1 MSDTIL
7 ILKRYIKY
15 ASNKW
20 ALWAL
25 FFTYFSAH
33 FGRFP
38 FIEGGGGQA
47 CDENRDYA
55 LFFFNCRDP
64 YGKTHKKIIGFSVVE
79 QLWSGHNQPPPLP
92 LRP

>member
-1 MSDTIL
+1 MLRISGHCGHFFSHIFLL
-7 ILKRYIKY
+7 ILGVFR
-15 ASNKW
+15 
-20 ALWAL
+20 
-25 FFTYFSAH
+25 
-33 FGRFP
+33 
-38 FIEGGGGQA
+38 GGGGQA